1 MNDTIKDHKDVVIKY
16 WMEKAHE
23 SMEAARSEYDSERN
37 AIAVRNLYYAAS
49 MR

>member
-1 MNDTIKDHKDVVIKY
+1 MNGTTKDHKDVLIKY

-23 SMEAARSEYDSERN
+23 CMEVARSEYESARN

>member
-1 MNDTIKDHKDVVIKY
+1 MNEKDKEHKKVLVKY

-23 SMEAARSEYDSERN
+23 SMEAARSEYESARN